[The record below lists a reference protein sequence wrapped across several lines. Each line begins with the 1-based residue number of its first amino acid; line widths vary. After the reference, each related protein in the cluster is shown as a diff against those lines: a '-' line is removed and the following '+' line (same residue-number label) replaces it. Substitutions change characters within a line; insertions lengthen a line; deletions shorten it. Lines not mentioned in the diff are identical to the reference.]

1 MKKGLLAL
9 ALLAALSL
17 AQAFS
22 PSAALRGGFAGNAG
36 AFGLEAS
43 WDCLLYQPPV
53 GALRPTLD
61 LMVADSFQA
70 TFAMRYMLP
79 LEEVQGLRL
88 GGGIGIGYSG
98 SETGRTGGLFGVFRV
113 DIEFDL
119 PLKDLPAPIF
129 AGVDGGYAIG
139 APAAEGAFFS
149 LKLGAR
155 F

>member
-22 PSAALRGGFAGNAG
+22 PSAALRGGFAGDAG

-88 GGGIGIGYSG
+88 GGGIGVGYSG
-98 SETGRTGGLFGVFRV
+98 SETGRAGGLFGVFRV
-113 DIEFDL
+113 DTEFDL

>member
-88 GGGIGIGYSG
+88 GGGIGVGYSG
-98 SETGRTGGLFGVFRV
+98 SETGRAGGLFGVFRV
-113 DIEFDL
+113 DTEFDL

>member
-1 MKKGLLAL
+1 MKKGLLVL
-9 ALLAALSL
+9 ALLGALSL

-22 PSAALRGGFAGNAG
+22 PSAALRGGFAGGAG

-43 WDCLLYQPPV
+43 WDCLLFQPPV

-61 LMVADSFQA
+61 LMVADSFQG
-70 TFAMRYMLP
+70 TFAMRYLLP
-79 LEEVQGLRL
+79 MEGVEGLRL
-88 GGGIGIGYSG
+88 GGGLGLGYSG
-98 SETGRTGGLFGVFRV
+98 AETGRAGGLFGVFRV
-113 DIEFDL
+113 DAEFDL
-119 PLKDLPAPIF
+119 PLKDLPTPVF
-129 AGVDGGYAIG
+129 AGMDGGYAIG